1 MASIT
6 VTSITPVMTHGGFG
20 TAVKATGTTGGAT
33 DITVQALLGGIS
45 IGADAA
51 TVQGANWTCTIDG
64 EFTPPG
70 TLEVQASDDAGKVG
84 SGSKSI
90 DLPAGG

>member
-6 VTSITPVMTHGGFG
+6 VTKITPVMTPSGFG
-20 TAVKATGTTGGAT
+20 TAVTASGATGGAT
-33 DITVQALLGGIS
+33 EITVQALLDGIS

-51 TVQGANWTCTIDG
+51 VVTGTNWTCTIDG

-70 TLEVQASDDAGKVG
+70 TLTVQASDDEGVVDPG
-84 SGSKSI
+84 SMSI
-90 DLPAGG
+90 KLPAGG